1 MASLVL
7 TDSSQLTYDS
17 QHLALNGPT
26 YKNIV
31 SACKLDCSGSSA
43 RACKIEPVPSFKR
56 ALSSLATSH
65 YNQSETDLN
74 VPLDDGNY
82 LYRFLRPCK
91 FYPDSALDRMKK
103 FYRFR
108 LKHPELAA
116 NISPVNE
123 RNVFEQDLVTILP
136 KRTQCGRRIM
146 VIDAGTESNPFQ
158 THCFPD
164 NLDAP
169 GVKPGTSGPVAR
181 TYDH

>member
-1 MASLVL
+1 MAERYKIDGKSPSLKMGDYTLQVEVDEMGAEYEKIAREEL
-7 TDSSQLTYDS
+7 RETPDVIADAVT
-17 QHLALNGPT
+17 
-26 YKNIV
+26 
-31 SACKLDCSGSSA
+31 KLRELVKA
-43 RACKIEPVPSFKR
+43 
-56 ALSSLATSH
+56 
-65 YNQSETDLN
+65 ETDLN
-74 VPLDDGNY
+74 VPLDDDNY

-146 VIDAGTESNPFQ
+146 VIDAGS
-158 THCFPD
+158 
-164 NLDAP
+164 
-169 GVKPGTSGPVAR
+169 K
-181 TYDH
+181 